1 VYAAKPRPELEAENL
16 QQAGPRLQTAPSLS
30 ASNRCS
36 ILRFPLKTNP
46 IQNTEG
52 APGLFFETWDLLRP
66 NSDCFV
72 SGHGFSR
79 AENATKRPR
88 ALQAA
93 EELDA
98 LKGTGFSPYINPAK
112 RPRALAPEV
121 CFSSSSSESKPFS
134 APVQPPHNS
143 IQKNPKNR
151 VRGEAAFGVESWKLS
166 TSRPLQTRLG
176 KRLGDCQKGTLRS

>member
-36 ILRFPLKTNP
+36 ILRFPLNSNP

-121 CFSSSSSESKPFS
+121 CFSCSSSKSKPFS
-134 APVQPPHNS
+134 AARSTPAKIH
-143 IQKNPKNR
+143 PKEPEESCSR
-151 VRGEAAFGVESWKLS
+151 RSRAQLAEEAL
-166 TSRPLQTRLG
+166 
-176 KRLGDCQKGTLRS
+176 LRYCLERA

>member
-88 ALQAA
+88 AL
-93 EELDA
+93 
-98 LKGTGFSPYINPAK
+98 
-112 RPRALAPEV
+112 APEV